1 MFQEQVFVLDNN
13 TIKITVTIEKRKSA
27 FDERLIYNSDPSRLI
42 PETFRN
48 KVKLRSKPSDIIS
61 NQNLLHHSNYGEWVY
76 EIINLETKETT
87 KKQPARKPSR
97 RTRRK
102 QTVNAK
108 NK

>member
-1 MFQEQVFVLDNN
+1 MFQEQVFVLDDN

-27 FDERLIYNSDPSRLI
+27 FDERLIYKSDPFRLI

-76 EIINLETKETT
+76 EIINLKTKETT
-87 KKQPARKPSR
+87 KKQPARKP

-102 QTVNAK
+102 QTINAK